1 MLCRTRRSA
10 ARLDGVF
17 DMDDPHDI
25 NISSELRAEDVARE
39 AGTESQPAPE
49 GTPCG
54 GNTPRQPESGLAETS
69 YEELVYRQELSEVF
83 LLLDFISGRPDKRLS
98 DLDNKIAGWHNEDKD
113 KLRSAEIIARVSR
126 MRYPAHA
133 QNGERAK
140 EAAFLLQAKD
150 WLNWLAYPARGL
162 TIAYTTM
169 FSEGSNGLGHGIWNR
184 IFHGR
189 SAAEAKSSRVEGATA
204 ARSGGLV
211 KDSGSHLLFRR
222 SRAETRLRRAAG
234 VRIEPQPADRSQ
246 GARRRPPGVRNRPG
260 RRGGHRPSTSRMERP
275 QRASGARRA
284 RLVADLSSWS
294 SACSRACSS
303 VMALSPPTTMAA
315 ASASRRARPHRAI
328 ACRNACRAGVS
339 SRVWGA
345 SRTARGSAWNSAKV
359 HFIAPAAIDENSLCQ
374 SYHLHRQPSVHA
386 PKGSAIRPT
395 ITMVCRVR

>member
-69 YEELVYRQELSEVF
+69 YEDLVYRQELSEVF

-98 DLDNKIAGWHNEDKD
+98 DLDNKIAGWHNGDKD

-126 MRYPAHA
+126 MPYPAHA

-162 TIAYTTM
+162 TIAYTT
-169 FSEGSNGLGHGIWNR
+169 
-184 IFHGR
+184 
-189 SAAEAKSSRVEGATA
+189 
-204 ARSGGLV
+204 
-211 KDSGSHLLFRR
+211 
-222 SRAETRLRRAAG
+222 
-234 VRIEPQPADRSQ
+234 
-246 GARRRPPGVRNRPG
+246 
-260 RRGGHRPSTSRMERP
+260 
-275 QRASGARRA
+275 
-284 RLVADLSSWS
+284 
-294 SACSRACSS
+294 
-303 VMALSPPTTMAA
+303 
-315 ASASRRARPHRAI
+315 
-328 ACRNACRAGVS
+328 
-339 SRVWGA
+339 
-345 SRTARGSAWNSAKV
+345 
-359 HFIAPAAIDENSLCQ
+359 
-374 SYHLHRQPSVHA
+374 
-386 PKGSAIRPT
+386 
-395 ITMVCRVR
+395 